1 MRIAILNNLR
11 AGASGAQVSRILD
24 YLVHHPDV
32 IHIET
37 DRAGVVPDAIDSIAD
52 QEVDLLIV
60 NGGDGTLQFALTEI
74 LTNTSFETL
83 PMVAPLCGG
92 RTNMTATD
100 FGCTRDPV
108 KGLAALVESAKAGT
122 IHERVVDRPVL
133 RVEFDHGRRVEYGM
147 FFGAGVI
154 HRAIALTHS
163 VFPAGKS
170 QGAFGAG
177 IVTAVLLARAAF
189 SKKEGIIR
197 PDKIQALIDGES
209 ARHGEYTLLM
219 ASSLQRL
226 FLKLNPFWGEGK
238 GGVRFTSIAASAERL
253 ARAAPGIV
261 RGRPPAY
268 VKPETGYTSVNAEH
282 VALRFDCGFTVDGE
296 IFPERLDEYAEIRA
310 DRRITFVRS

>member
-11 AGASGAQVSRILD
+11 AGRSGAQVSRILE

-74 LTNTSFETL
+74 LTNESFESL
-83 PMVAPLCGG
+83 PMIAPLCGG
-92 RTNMTATD
+92 RTNMTASD

-108 KGLAALVESAKAGT
+108 KGLVALVESAKAGT
-122 IHERVVDRPVL
+122 IRERVVDRPVL
-133 RVEFDHGRRVEYGM
+133 RVEFDRGRRVEYGM

-154 HRAIALTHS
+154 HRAISLTHR

-189 SKKEGIIR
+189 SEKAGIIR
-197 PDKIQALIDGES
+197 PDKIQAVVDGES
-209 ARHGEYTLLM
+209 VSHGEFTLLM
-219 ASSLQRL
+219 ATSLQRL
-226 FLKLNPFWGEGK
+226 FLKLNPFWGEGT

-253 ARAAPGIV
+253 ARAVPGIV
-261 RGRPPAY
+261 RGRPPAFA
-268 VKPETGYTSVNAEH
+268 KPETGYTSVSAEN